1 MRQLPEKII
10 LYLARTSYVRQ
21 AIEDKANLDAFKE
34 KPTPTVLAGVFAI
47 ALSFLLGWPS
57 VAALGVLSVKLR
69 TPWIVVI
76 GGPLI
81 YGFSHLVF
89 LFGMY
94 LSGTVYSLI
103 FCRWLT
109 RVTMERALAWA
120 TPEQQLGPES

>member
-1 MRQLPEKII
+1 MKQLVEKLIR
-10 LYLARTSYVRQ
+10 YFAAKAYVRS
-21 AIEDKANLDAFKE
+21 AIEERANLDAFKE

-47 ALSFLLGWPS
+47 ALSFLLGWPA
-57 VAALGVLSVKLR
+57 VTVLGILSIKLR
-69 TPWIVVI
+69 TPWIGVI

-120 TPEQQLGPES
+120 DTNHPVDSVR